1 VSFLYPLFISAALL
15 IAIPIIIH
23 LFNFRKYKKIYF
35 SDIRFLKE
43 IKEQTTKSSKLKNLL
58 ILASRI
64 LGLLAIIFAFAQPYI
79 SKNNQEIANG
89 PKAISIYI
97 DNSFSMSLQENGISQ
112 LDIAKSK
119 AKNIIESFGEAD
131 KFHLLTNEFGMNENK
146 FLTQKEALA
155 QLGQVY
161 FSAKPRNT
169 ITILEKQKKILKT
182 EPGYGASLAFISDF
196 QKSTFQTNL
205 NNSATENDTIPKYF
219 ISVESKQKN
228 NIYIDTAILENPN
241 LQLQQT
247 NPIRVKIVN
256 NSNEQKESTL
266 TLQVNNQLKSVKN
279 ISLKANSKQ
288 ESVLEFS
295 PSKAGFQN
303 IKLFLNDYPINFDDT
318 FYISAKVVSN
328 FSVLILNQQNA
339 NAYLSSVFKPSA
351 QFRVENNNVNSFDA
365 KNSSNYSLIIL
376 NSVNQLSENLQKSL
390 KDYLSNGGSVMVFA
404 PVQNGIGNL
413 NSFLSAT
420 ANCQY
425 FEKDSSKN
433 PVSNFQKTHPLFTD
447 VFEKFPTNIDLPVA
461 YQYYNFSASSLSAE
475 QKLFSFSNGNSFLS
489 SFKVDNGKMYVCA
502 SSAENNSSTFPNSY
516 WFLPMFYKMAF
527 STGNGAV
534 YSKTI
539 GKNALLTIPN
549 TNRNKESVYSIK
561 KDNFEAIPPQNA
573 YGNMLQLDLSKATNN
588 AGIYSIYLKNNPD
601 SLYCGLNYD
610 RKESDMNYWNIADLK
625 SSLKLKNIHFI
636 DSITPGEEMNSLS
649 QGIPLW
655 KVCIILALL
664 FLLTEILL
672 IRYLK

>member
-1 VSFLYPLFISAALL
+1 MSFLYPLFFSAAFL

-23 LFNFRKYKKIYF
+23 LFNFRKYKKIFF

-43 IKEQTTKSSKLKNLL
+43 LKEQTTKSSKLKNLL

-64 LGLLAIIFAFAQPYI
+64 MGLLALIFAFAQPYF
-79 SKNNQEIANG
+79 SKNNQEIAKG

-97 DNSFSMSLQENGISQ
+97 DNSFSMSVQENGISQ

-119 AKNIIESFGEAD
+119 AKNIIENFGEAD
-131 KFHLLTNEFGMNENK
+131 KFHLLTNEFGLNENK

-155 QLGQVY
+155 QLGQLY

-169 ITILEKQKKILKT
+169 LTILEKQKKILNT
-182 EPGYGASLAFISDF
+182 EPGYSSALAFISDF
-196 QKSTFQTNL
+196 QKSTFQTTL
-205 NNSATENDTIPKYF
+205 KNSSTEKDTIPKYF

-228 NIYIDTAILENPN
+228 NIFIDTAILETPN
-241 LQLQQT
+241 LQLQQA
-247 NPIRVKIVN
+247 NPIQVKIIN
-256 NSNEQKESTL
+256 NSDEQKETAL
-266 TLQVNNQLKSVKN
+266 TLQVNNQIKSVKN
-279 ISLKANSKQ
+279 ISIKAKSTVQ
-288 ESVLEFS
+288 SIIDFS
-295 PSKAGFQN
+295 PSQAGFQN

-351 QFRVENNNVNSFDA
+351 QFRVENNNVSSFDP
-365 KNSSNYSLIIL
+365 KNVSNYSLIIL

-390 KDYLSNGGSVMVFA
+390 KDFLSNGGSILVFA
-404 PVQNGIGNL
+404 PVQQGLGNI
-413 NSFLSAT
+413 NTFLSASS
-420 ANCQY
+420 NCQY

-433 PVSNFQKTHPLFTD
+433 PVSSFQKTHPLFAD
-447 VFEKFPTNIDLPVA
+447 VFEKIPSNVDLPVA
-461 YQYYNFSASSLSAE
+461 YQYYNLSSSSLSSE

-516 WFLPMFYKMAF
+516 WFLPMIYKMAF

-534 YSKTI
+534 YSRTI
-539 GKNALLTIPN
+539 GKNALLSIPN

-561 KDNFEAIPPQNA
+561 KENFEAIPPQNA

-588 AGIYSIYLKNNPD
+588 TGIYSIFLKNNPD

-610 RKESDMNYWNIADLK
+610 RKESDLNYWKISDLK
-625 SSLKLKNIHFI
+625 SALKLKNMHFI
-636 DSITPGEEMNSLS
+636 DSISPGEEMNSLN
-649 QGIPLW
+649 QGTPLW